1 MRVNRDKDEQG
12 RKKEILEKS
21 IDIGKHMQTL
31 TFKLK
36 YIFLRGF
43 FSMNK
48 IDEQKMWDIERT
60 KGGNERQNE
69 RTKERTRPKWKC
81 MSVYLCA

>member
-12 RKKEILEKS
+12 RKKEILEMS
-21 IDIGKHMQTL
+21 IDIAKPMQTL

-36 YIFLRGF
+36 YIFARL

-48 IDEQKMWDIERT
+48 IDEQNMWDIERT

-69 RTKERTRPKWKC
+69 RTKERTRPKWKR
-81 MSVYLCA
+81 MSVCLCA